1 MAEINGEILELYT
14 EYLKHYIDRADTQ
27 NQENLTKKKKKT
39 TFQVQVNGTRKV
51 AQNNIVDLG
60 DIIDNV
66 SAETTTTTSGSIAHI
81 DGSLLTLKM
90 PYVTTELNGKW
101 LNVWNTTDNQWEQIL
116 LSALTQP

>member
-1 MAEINGEILELYT
+1 MAEINGEIFELYT
-14 EYLKHYIDRADTQ
+14 EYLKTYIDRADTQ
-27 NQENLTKKKKKT
+27 NQEILTELSAKT
-39 TFQVQVNGTRKV
+39 AFQVQVNGTRKV

-90 PYVTTELNGKW
+90 PYVTTELDGKR